1 MAELE
6 GKVGIVTGG
15 CSGLGLAIV
24 EGFLKEGAKVV
35 VADWAENGGE
45 VVEKLGYGEDRV
57 RFFRIDVS
65 DEEQTKELIKFTV
78 EAFGKLDIAIANAGI
93 ARVKSML
100 EEDLAGWR
108 KVMSVDLDGV
118 FLTNKYSIEQ
128 MLKQGTGG
136 AVVNTS
142 SIGGLVGLEPSFAYS
157 VAKAGVVN
165 LTRSLGA
172 GYADKGIRVNAVAP
186 GYIDTPLMKNI
197 PAARRELMIG
207 KHPIH
212 RFATPEEIANTVI
225 FLASDKAAFVTGATL
240 AVDGGY
246 TAV

>member
-142 SIGGLVGLEPSFAYS
+142 SIGGLVGLEPSFA
-157 VAKAGVVN
+157 
-165 LTRSLGA
+165 
-172 GYADKGIRVNAVAP
+172 
-186 GYIDTPLMKNI
+186 
-197 PAARRELMIG
+197 
-207 KHPIH
+207 
-212 RFATPEEIANTVI
+212 
-225 FLASDKAAFVTGATL
+225 
-240 AVDGGY
+240 
-246 TAV
+246 